1 MAFAFKFS
9 SPYLLSSSA
18 FLCLFLLL
26 IYFSPFNQQTHFT
39 TLNNPSSSSSSSS
52 SNSVVSEKN
61 DTVSDAPPPVLGDLN
76 RQEYDDQFPIS
87 PALAPD
93 HMDTKRSSS
102 NSSSVDRIEDELAR
116 ARAAIRKA
124 ILTKNCTSD
133 KHEIYI
139 PTGDI
144 YRNSYAFHQS
154 HIEMVKRFKIWAYE
168 EGDIPLF
175 HIGPMVN
182 IYSIEGQF
190 MDEMDSS
197 GLSPFLARHPDEAHA
212 FYVPISVKRMA
223 DFLYERPR
231 PHLFH
236 GRMVR
241 VFTDYINVVAQRYP
255 YWNRSHGADH
265 FMVSCHDWAPEII
278 RDDPKY
284 FNNFMRVLCNANVS
298 EGFLPIRDVSLP
310 EYNLPR
316 NHKLGPPP
324 LGQSPEN
331 RQILAFFAGG
341 AHGDIRKY
349 LFEHWKDKDDEIQV
363 HEYLPKGQN
372 YNEIMGRTK
381 FCLCPSGSEVA
392 SPRVV
397 EAMYEGC
404 VPVLMSYNY
413 SLPFGEVLD
422 WTKFSIQISPKR
434 IPELKKILK
443 AIPHSKFLKLQ
454 KKVLQVKRHFE
465 LNRPAKPYDA
475 FHMVLHSLWL
485 RRLNIRLP
493 H

>member
-9 SPYLLSSSA
+9 SPYLLSSSV
-18 FLCLFLLL
+18 FFCLLLL
-26 IYFSPFNQQTHFT
+26 IYFSPFNQRTRFS
-39 TLNNPSSSSSSSS
+39 TLNNPSSSSS

-61 DTVSDAPPPVLGDLN
+61 DTVLDATAPVLGELN
-76 RQEYDDQFPIS
+76 RQGYHDDHEFPIS
-87 PALAPD
+87 PALAPENINIIQR
-93 HMDTKRSSS
+93 KR
-102 NSSSVDRIEDELAR
+102 NYSSVHKIEDELAR

-124 ILTKNCTSD
+124 ILTNNCTSD
-133 KHEIYI
+133 KHENYI

-154 HIEMVKRFKIWAYE
+154 HIEMVRRFKIWAYK

-175 HIGPMVN
+175 HMGPMVN

-190 MDEMDSS
+190 MDEMDAS

-212 FYVPISVKRMA
+212 FYVPISVKSMA

-231 PHLFH
+231 PYLFH

-284 FNNFMRVLCNANVS
+284 FNNFIRVLCNANVS
-298 EGFLPIRDVSLP
+298 EGFQPMRDVSLP
-310 EYNLPR
+310 EYNLPM

-324 LGQSPEN
+324 LGQSPTN
-331 RQILAFFAGG
+331 RKILAFFAGG

-404 VPVLMSYNY
+404 VPVLISYNY

>member
-9 SPYLLSSSA
+9 SPYLLSSSV
-18 FLCLFLLL
+18 FFCLLLL
-26 IYFSPFNQQTHFT
+26 IYFSPFNQRTRFS
-39 TLNNPSSSSSSSS
+39 TLNNPSSSSS

-61 DTVSDAPPPVLGDLN
+61 DTVLDAT
-76 RQEYDDQFPIS
+76 
-87 PALAPD
+87 APR
-93 HMDTKRSSS
+93 KR
-102 NSSSVDRIEDELAR
+102 NYSSVHKIEDELAR

-124 ILTKNCTSD
+124 ILTNNCTSD
-133 KHEIYI
+133 KHENYI

-154 HIEMVKRFKIWAYE
+154 HIEMVRRFKIWAYK

-175 HIGPMVN
+175 HMGPMVN

-190 MDEMDSS
+190 MDEMDAS

-212 FYVPISVKRMA
+212 FYVPISVKSMA

-231 PHLFH
+231 PYLFH

-284 FNNFMRVLCNANVS
+284 FNNFIRVLCNANVS
-298 EGFLPIRDVSLP
+298 EGFQPMRDVSLP
-310 EYNLPR
+310 EYNLPM

-324 LGQSPEN
+324 LGQSPTN
-331 RQILAFFAGG
+331 RKILAFFAGG

-404 VPVLMSYNY
+404 VPVLISYNY

-485 RRLNIRLP
+485 RRLDIRLP

>member
-1 MAFAFKFS
+1 MAFAFKFT
-9 SPYLLSSSA
+9 SPYLLSSSVF
-18 FLCLFLLL
+18 FL
-26 IYFSPFNQQTHFT
+26 
-39 TLNNPSSSSSSSS
+39 
-52 SNSVVSEKN
+52 VSEKN
-61 DTVSDAPPPVLGDLN
+61 DTVLDATAPVLGELN
-76 RQEYDDQFPIS
+76 RQGYDDDHEFPIS
-87 PALAPD
+87 PALAPENINIIQR
-93 HMDTKRSSS
+93 KR
-102 NSSSVDRIEDELAR
+102 NYSSVHKIEDELAR

-124 ILTKNCTSD
+124 ILTNNCTSD
-133 KHEIYI
+133 KHENYI

-154 HIEMVKRFKIWAYE
+154 HIEMVKRFKIWAYK

-175 HIGPMVN
+175 HMGPMVN

-190 MDEMDSS
+190 MDEMDAS
-197 GLSPFLARHPDEAHA
+197 GLSPFLARNPDEAHA
-212 FYVPISVKRMA
+212 FYVPISVKSMA

-231 PHLFH
+231 PYLFH

-255 YWNRSHGADH
+255 HWNRSHGADH

-284 FNNFMRVLCNANVS
+284 FNNFIRVLCNANVS
-298 EGFLPIRDVSLP
+298 EGFQPMRDVSLP
-310 EYNLPR
+310 EYNLPM

-324 LGQSPEN
+324 LGQSPTN
-331 RQILAFFAGG
+331 RKILAFFAGG

-404 VPVLMSYNY
+404 VPVLISYNY